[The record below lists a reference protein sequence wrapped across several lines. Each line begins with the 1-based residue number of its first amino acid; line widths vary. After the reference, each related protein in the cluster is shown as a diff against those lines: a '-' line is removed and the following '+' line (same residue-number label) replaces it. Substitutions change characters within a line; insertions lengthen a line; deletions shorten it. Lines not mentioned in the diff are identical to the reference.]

1 VSKSLPEKTTPAL
14 GETLPIGVTTDRY
27 LTAPESRHA
36 PIHPREEQR
45 IARLL
50 GYDILDTESDVI
62 LDQLTAMA
70 ARITGS
76 PIALISLIDRDRQWL
91 KSHYGL
97 DVEETSRDD
106 AFCAHT
112 IMDADQVMLITDSLK
127 DARFVSN
134 PFVTG
139 EPHIRFYAGV
149 PLHNGDKLAI
159 GSLCVIDRKPKELSE
174 EQINSLKSIARIVM
188 DYIQVYRSN
197 RHLTHLLLKEK
208 QIYNRLLSMSS
219 EMTSTS
225 ISLED
230 ALQNILNHLDPSL
243 GWLSCRINNLTIQR
257 LPDIR
262 MNPNL
267 PKDPQLDL
275 IWKEIDSQSP
285 KVVRERKKTE
295 FISSS
300 VTGPE
305 YAYLVVPVRN
315 RGKLVARIEM
325 IYPDHRKADSRIKE
339 VFDIMAVNLGIIA
352 ERELATMELKYR
364 ANHDALTGAINR
376 TLFLEELQKGIS
388 EANCNHPDAVLL
400 FLDLDGFKEVNDNFG
415 HQIGDR
421 LLVEVTERLRSLSRE
436 KDILGRLSGDE
447 FVLLVRH
454 LDITEDLE
462 PLLKRIQR
470 HITQPFMLGDLEI
483 RITSSIGAAILDR
496 NDLTTPE
503 LLRRAEESMYLVKN
517 GERKGYC
524 IANKQ
529 IIKEFKDRL
538 DLDHNIHEAVYEKR
552 LLLQFQPIMDLRT
565 GEICSAEALLRV
577 LNKDGSIMNAH
588 DFIPS
593 LERSRLMTEVDD
605 WVVAEAVRIVQ
616 QHLVK
621 LPAIPGFRVSLN
633 VSPAILMTHG
643 YALFTLNRLMTA
655 NIPPGIL
662 RIEIIEDHLDTSNAS
677 LMENLNLLREA
688 GVSIAIDDFGT
699 GYSNLQHLSSIPFD
713 TLKIDRAFLKGILPQ
728 NTKDKELLAGIVAL
742 GETLGYSLIAEGIE
756 HQEQADYLVSI
767 GCHHGQGYL
776 YGKPMPIEGL
786 IEFMVT
792 HSPHVLDLSIPDTP
806 SPPLLRHPQLSNH

>member
-1 VSKSLPEKTTPAL
+1 MLRSTDLALIPLVSC
-14 GETLPIGVTTDRY
+14 
-27 LTAPESRHA
+27 HA
-36 PIHPREEQR
+36 PVHPHEEER
-45 IARLL
+45 MARLL
-50 GYDILDTESDVI
+50 GYDILDTENDVI
-62 LDQLTAMA
+62 LDQLAAMA

-76 PIALISLIDRDRQWL
+76 PIALISLIDGDRQWL

-97 DVEETSRDD
+97 DVEESSRDD

-112 IMDADQVMLITDSLK
+112 IMEADKVMLIADAQK
-127 DARFVSN
+127 DARFVFN

-139 EPHIRFYAGV
+139 DPHIRFYAGV

-174 EQINSLKSIARIVM
+174 EQINSMKGIARIVM
-188 DYIQVYRSN
+188 DYLEVYRSN
-197 RHLTHLLLKEK
+197 RHLTRLLLKEK
-208 QIYNRLLSMSS
+208 QIYNRLLSTSS
-219 EMTSTS
+219 EMTSIS
-225 ISLED
+225 ISLDD
-230 ALQNILNHLDPSL
+230 ALQNILNNLDPLL
-243 GWLSCRINNLTIQR
+243 GWLSCRINNLTTHE

-267 PKDPQLDL
+267 PEDPQINS
-275 IWKEIDSQSP
+275 IWKKIDSQSP
-285 KVVRERKKTE
+285 KIIRQKERTA

-300 VTGPE
+300 ATAPE

-315 RGKLVARIEM
+315 RGKLLARIEM
-325 IYPDHRKADSRIKE
+325 IYPDHRKADARIKE
-339 VFDIMAVNLGIIA
+339 VFDIMAATLGIVA
-352 ERELATMELKYR
+352 ERELATMELKHR

-388 EANCNHPDAVLL
+388 EAKCSHPDAVLL

-421 LLVEVTERLRSLSRE
+421 LLIEVTERLRSLSRE

-470 HITQPFMLGDLEI
+470 HISQPFMLGDLEI

-496 NDLTTPE
+496 SDLTTPE

-524 IANKQ
+524 IANEQ

-538 DLDHNIHEAVYEKR
+538 DLDHNIHQAVYEKR
-552 LLLQFQPIMDLRT
+552 LLLQFQPIMNLCT

-577 LNKDGSIMNAH
+577 LNKDGSIMNAY

-593 LERSRLMTEVDD
+593 MERIRLMPEVDD
-605 WVVAEAVRIVQ
+605 WVVAEAIRIVQ

-621 LPAIPGFRVSLN
+621 LPAIPGFRLSLN

-643 YALFTLNRLMTA
+643 YALFTLNRLRTA

-699 GYSNLQHLSSIPFD
+699 GYSNLQHLTSIPFD

-728 NTKDKELLAGIVAL
+728 NTKDKELLAAIVAL
-742 GETLGYSLIAEGIE
+742 GGTLGYSLVAEGIE
-756 HQEQADYLVSI
+756 NQEQADYLVSI

-776 YGKPMPIEGL
+776 YAKPMPIEGL
-786 IEFMVT
+786 IEFMVN
-792 HSPHVLDLSIPDTP
+792 HSPHVLALTIPDTP

>member
-1 VSKSLPEKTTPAL
+1 MAL
-14 GETLPIGVTTDRY
+14 LTHVQKVPMRRTTDQSVTQH
-27 LTAPESRHA
+27 LSRHA
-36 PIHPREEQR
+36 PSHPREEER
-45 IARLL
+45 LARLL
-50 GYDILDTESDVI
+50 SYDILDTENDVI
-62 LDQLTAMA
+62 LNQLTALA
-70 ARITGS
+70 ARITGC

-97 DVEETSRDD
+97 DVEESPRDD

-112 IMDADQVMLITDSLK
+112 IMDADKVMLITDAMM
-127 DARFVSN
+127 DERFVFN

-159 GSLCVIDRKPKELSE
+159 GSLCVIDREPKELSE
-174 EQINSLKSIARIVM
+174 EQIKSLKDIALIVM
-188 DYIQVYRSN
+188 GYLEVYRSN
-197 RHLTHLLLKEK
+197 RHLTHLMLKEK

-219 EMTSTS
+219 DMTSAS
-225 ISLED
+225 ITLEE
-230 ALQNILNHLDPSL
+230 ALQNILNNLDPSL
-243 GWLSCRINNLTIQR
+243 GWLSCRINNLTSQR

-267 PKDPQLDL
+267 PKDPKLDP
-275 IWKEIDSQSP
+275 IWKEIESQAH
-285 KVVRERKKTE
+285 KAVLEKQKTA
-295 FISSS
+295 FLSSS
-300 VTGPE
+300 ATGLK

-315 RGKLVARIEM
+315 RGKLVARIEL
-325 IYPDHRKADSRIKE
+325 IYPDHRKADPRIKE
-339 VFDIMAVNLGIIA
+339 VFDIMSVTLGIVA
-352 ERELATMELKYR
+352 ERELATMELKHR

-376 TLFLEELQKGIS
+376 TLFLEELQKGIL
-388 EANCNHPDAVLL
+388 EAKCSHPDAVLL

-421 LLVEVTERLRSLSRE
+421 LLVEVTNRLRSLSRE

-470 HITQPFMLGDLEI
+470 HISQPFMLGDLEI

-524 IANKQ
+524 IANAE

-538 DLDHNIHEAVYEKR
+538 DLDHNIHQAVYEKR

-577 LNKDGSIMNAH
+577 LNKDGSIMNAYH
-588 DFIPS
+588 FIPS
-593 LERSRLMTEVDD
+593 LERIRLMPEVDD
-605 WVVAEAVRIVQ
+605 WVVAEAIRIVQ
-616 QHLVK
+616 QHLIN
-621 LPAIPGFRVSLN
+621 LPAIPGFRLSLN

-643 YALFTLNRLMTA
+643 YALFTLNRMRTA
-655 NIPPGIL
+655 KIPPEIL
-662 RIEIIEDHLDTSNAS
+662 CIEIIEDHLDTSNES
-677 LMENLNLLREA
+677 LLENLNLLREA

-699 GYSNLQHLSSIPFD
+699 GYSNLQHLTSIPFD

-728 NTKDKELLAGIVAL
+728 NTKDKELLAGIIAL
-742 GETLGYSLIAEGIE
+742 GKTLGYSLIAEGIE
-756 HQEQADYLVSI
+756 HQGQADYLVSI

-776 YGKPMPIEGL
+776 YGKPMPIEDL
-786 IEFMVT
+786 IDFMVKY
-792 HSPHVLDLSIPDTP
+792 SPNVLSLTIPDTP
-806 SPPLLRHPQLSNH
+806 SPPLLRHPQLSHL

>member
-1 VSKSLPEKTTPAL
+1 M
-14 GETLPIGVTTDRY
+14 
-27 LTAPESRHA
+27 
-36 PIHPREEQR
+36 
-45 IARLL
+45 ARLL

-70 ARITGS
+70 AKITGS
-76 PIALISLIDRDRQWL
+76 PIALISLIERDRQWL

-97 DVEETSRDD
+97 DVEEISRDD

-112 IMDADQVMLITDSLK
+112 IMDADQVMIITDSMK

-149 PLHNGDKLAI
+149 PLHSGDKLAI
-159 GSLCVIDRKPKELSE
+159 GSLCVIDRRAKELSE
-174 EQINSLKSIARIVM
+174 EQIISLKSIARIVM
-188 DYIQVYRSN
+188 DYLDVYRSN
-197 RHLTHLLLKEK
+197 RHLTRLLLKEK
-208 QIYNRLLSMSS
+208 QIYNGLLSMSS
-219 EMTSTS
+219 EMTSRS
-225 ISLED
+225 ISLDD
-230 ALQNILNHLDPSL
+230 ALQNILNNLDPLL
-243 GWLSCRINNLTIQR
+243 GWLSCRINNLTTHE

-262 MNPNL
+262 MNPNF
-267 PKDPQLDL
+267 PEDPEINS
-275 IWKEIDSQSP
+275 IWKKIDSQSP
-285 KVVRERKKTE
+285 KIVREKEKTA

-300 VTGPE
+300 ATSPE

-339 VFDIMAVNLGIIA
+339 VFDIMAVTLGVVA
-352 ERELATMELKYR
+352 ERELVTMELKYR

-388 EANCNHPDAVLL
+388 EAKCSHPDAVLL

-447 FVLLVRH
+447 FVLLLRH

-470 HITQPFMLGDLEI
+470 HISQPFMLGDLEI

-496 NDLTTPE
+496 NNLTTPE

-524 IANKQ
+524 IANEQ

-538 DLDHNIHEAVYEKR
+538 DLDHNIHQAVYEKR
-552 LLLQFQPIMDLRT
+552 ILLQFQPIMNLRT

-577 LNKDGSIMNAH
+577 LNKDGSIMNAY

-593 LERSRLMTEVDD
+593 LERTRLMTEVDD
-605 WVVAEAVRIVQ
+605 WVVAEAIRIVQ
-616 QHLVK
+616 QYLVK

-643 YALFTLNRLMTA
+643 YALFSLNRMRTA
-655 NIPPGIL
+655 NIPTGML
-662 RIEIIEDHLDTSNAS
+662 RIEIIEDHLDTNNVS
-677 LMENLNLLREA
+677 LMENLALFREA

-699 GYSNLQHLSSIPFD
+699 GYSNLQHLTSIPFD

-728 NTKDKELLAGIVAL
+728 SSKERELLAGIVAL

-767 GCHHGQGYL
+767 GCNHGQGYL
-776 YGKPMPIEGL
+776 YGKPMPIEEL
-786 IEFMVT
+786 IDFMVKNA
-792 HSPHVLDLSIPDTP
+792 PNVLALTIPDTP
-806 SPPLLRHPQLSNH
+806 STPLHLHPQFSNP